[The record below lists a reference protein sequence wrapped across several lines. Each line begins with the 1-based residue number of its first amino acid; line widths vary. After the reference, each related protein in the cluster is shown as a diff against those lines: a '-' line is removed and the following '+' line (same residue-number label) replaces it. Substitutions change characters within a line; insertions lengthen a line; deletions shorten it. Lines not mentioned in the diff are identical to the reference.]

1 MIVRRLNSWLCS
13 RSYRLSHLPHTTFT
27 VLSRCDDLL
36 FIHKPSGIPFH
47 SEEALEGIVSIVRS
61 AFPKETLFPA
71 HRLDKVTSGVMVFA
85 RNSDANRNISMLF
98 ADRKVQKLYIA
109 ISDMKPK
116 KKQGTVKGDMSKAR
130 DGSYKLQ
137 RSTENP
143 AITRFLSGRMT
154 SVQPR
159 YGFVLAP
166 RTGKTH
172 QLRVMMKSLGSPIL
186 GDLRYKGSPH
196 ERACLHAAGLA
207 FNYKGIDHIVIDD
220 HIDDASLNAWFLS
233 DQCQMSIKKHL
244 VTESGISPPEQ

>member
-1 MIVRRLNSWLCS
+1 MSRL
-13 RSYRLSHLPHTTFT
+13 PKTTFT

-47 SEEALEGIVSIVRS
+47 SEETLEGIVSIVRS
-61 AFPKETLFPA
+61 AFPKETLFPV

-85 RNSDANRNISMLF
+85 RNPEANRNISKLF
-98 ADRKVQKLYIA
+98 AERKIKKVYVA
-109 ISDMKPK
+109 VSDKKPK

-143 AITRFLSGRMT
+143 AITRFLSGKMT
-154 SVQPR
+154 SAQPR

-166 RTGKTH
+166 KTGKTH

-186 GDLRYKGSPH
+186 GDLRYKGAPH

-207 FNYKGIDHIVIDD
+207 FNYNNIDHAVIDD
-220 HIDDASLNAWFLS
+220 HIDDASLKAWFLS
-233 DQCQMSIKKHL
+233 EQCQMSIKKHL
-244 VTESGISPPEQ
+244 VKDSVSHPPEQ